1 MIQDIFTE
9 KWWLD
14 QPENHGI
21 SAWYFLGFL
30 AALKFSTTSQKNVG
44 LQVGEHYDNYGN
56 LWMLTGD
63 RTYEHDIVDD
73 Y

>member
-56 LWMLTGD
+56 
-63 RTYEHDIVDD
+63 YVDA
-73 Y
+73 YRW